1 MKNAA
6 AAGADT
12 TALAHQVGKKLAV
25 HIGALVSLA
34 IVTLALWVLY
44 HTLHEI
50 RLQDVINSF
59 NDLPAA
65 SILLAFLITVLSYF
79 VVTGY
84 DVLALHHLR
93 RPLPYW
99 RTALASFLASAFGN
113 NVGFTMLTGGS
124 IRYRIYSQAGLSAIE
139 IAGVTTM
146 CSLTTVMGMV
156 FIFAV
161 SLLFASGDVSD
172 TALQLPPGVRRYVGF
187 SIMAVIVGYL
197 IVSALR
203 PITFT
208 TDNWSLRLPTAKT
221 ALAQGGL
228 ATLDLLLVGTLIYTL
243 LPTHAGTDFISFLGI
258 FALAMMAGS
267 MSNVPGGI
275 GVFETVLLLGL
286 PEIPPAAL
294 LGSVLLFRCVYYLS
308 PLSLAAILF
317 AAYELVLR
325 RARILRIHGA
335 ATDWLAEIG
344 PQIMGVII
352 VFAGIVLLFSGAIPT
367 YGERLRILHDSVP
380 LGIVEIAHLVASAAG
395 LGLIILARGISRR
408 LSSAYGLS
416 VLLLGLGIPAVLL
429 KGLDY
434 QEAVIL
440 ATVLIVLLPTRREFQ
455 RHASLIS
462 QGFTV
467 EWVSALTAILAV
479 TVWLGL
485 FNFKHLTY
493 SHELWWQFAYDA
505 DLPRFLRAMFVVF
518 GITGSV
524 MLFNLFRADPVPEPP
539 HDLDRVRRI
548 VRKDPDTRANI
559 ALLGDKR
566 LLFSHSGNAF
576 IMYQVQGKSWVA
588 LGDPV
593 GAPEKR
599 SELLWAYR
607 DLCDRYGGWPVFY
620 LVDAAKLSL
629 YVDLGLSLL
638 KLGDEARVRL
648 DEFSPLNVASAQ
660 LREVHRKVREQGMRF
675 EMVRSTDVA
684 PLLPEL
690 KGVSEAWLHEKQA
703 HEQGFSK
710 GYFDEGYI
718 ARLPL
723 AVVRAGERIVAFA
736 ILWASRNKEELA
748 LDLMRYHPD
757 APAGVMDYLLVELM
771 LGGKAQ
777 AYRWFNLGIA
787 PLSNLDAHPLAPL
800 WQRVGKLM
808 YRQSEHFQNIE
819 SLRRYEEN
827 FKPVW
832 RPKYL
837 ASPGGLNLPR
847 ILRDIGRLIAGGQR
861 V

>member
-6 AAGADT
+6 AAGVDT

-50 RLQDVINSF
+50 HLRDVIDSF

-65 SILLAFLITVLSYF
+65 SILLAFLITALSYF
-79 VVTGY
+79 AVTGY
-84 DVLALHHLR
+84 DVLALHHLQ

-161 SLLFASGDVSD
+161 SLLFASGEVSD
-172 TALQLPPGVRRYVGF
+172 TALQLPPGLRRYVGF
-187 SIMAVIVGYL
+187 SIMAVILGYL
-197 IVSALR
+197 VVSALR

-208 TDNWSLRLPTAKT
+208 TENWSLRLPTAKT

-325 RARILRIHGA
+325 RTRILRIHGA

-352 VFAGIVLLFSGAIPT
+352 VFAGVVLLFSGAIPT
-367 YGERLRILHDSVP
+367 YGERLRILRDSVP
-380 LGIVEIAHLVASAAG
+380 LGIVEIAQLVASAAG
-395 LGLIILARGISRR
+395 LGLIILARGISLR
-408 LSSAYGLS
+408 LSKAYGLS

-440 ATVLIVLLPTRREFQ
+440 ATVLIVLLPTRAEFQ
-455 RHASLIS
+455 RHASLFS

-467 EWVSALTAILAV
+467 GWVSALTAILAI
-479 TVWLGL
+479 TIWLGL
-485 FNFKHLTY
+485 FNFKHLAY

-518 GITGSV
+518 GITGGV
-524 MLFNLFRADPVPEPP
+524 MLFNLF
-539 HDLDRVRRI
+539 
-548 VRKDPDTRANI
+548 
-559 ALLGDKR
+559 
-566 LLFSHSGNAF
+566 
-576 IMYQVQGKSWVA
+576 
-588 LGDPV
+588 
-593 GAPEKR
+593 
-599 SELLWAYR
+599 
-607 DLCDRYGGWPVFY
+607 
-620 LVDAAKLSL
+620 
-629 YVDLGLSLL
+629 
-638 KLGDEARVRL
+638 
-648 DEFSPLNVASAQ
+648 
-660 LREVHRKVREQGMRF
+660 
-675 EMVRSTDVA
+675 
-684 PLLPEL
+684 
-690 KGVSEAWLHEKQA
+690 
-703 HEQGFSK
+703 
-710 GYFDEGYI
+710 
-718 ARLPL
+718 
-723 AVVRAGERIVAFA
+723 
-736 ILWASRNKEELA
+736 
-748 LDLMRYHPD
+748 
-757 APAGVMDYLLVELM
+757 
-771 LGGKAQ
+771 
-777 AYRWFNLGIA
+777 
-787 PLSNLDAHPLAPL
+787 
-800 WQRVGKLM
+800 
-808 YRQSEHFQNIE
+808 
-819 SLRRYEEN
+819 
-827 FKPVW
+827 
-832 RPKYL
+832 
-837 ASPGGLNLPR
+837 
-847 ILRDIGRLIAGGQR
+847 
-861 V
+861 